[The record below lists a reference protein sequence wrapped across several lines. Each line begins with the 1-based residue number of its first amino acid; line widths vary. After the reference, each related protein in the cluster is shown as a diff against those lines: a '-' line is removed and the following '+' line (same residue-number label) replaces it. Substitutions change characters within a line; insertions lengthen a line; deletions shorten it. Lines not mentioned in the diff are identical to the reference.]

1 VTRPAG
7 PPARLGN
14 RPTPVQD
21 VREGWARPVIG
32 AALGTLLGAGPG
44 REPQSAWVFCN
55 AWDGRNAQG
64 DQADIFARPLG
75 LAHGMT
81 GK

>member
-1 VTRPAG
+1 M
-7 PPARLGN
+7 
-14 RPTPVQD
+14 
-21 VREGWARPVIG
+21 
-32 AALGTLLGAGPG
+32 
-44 REPQSAWVFCN
+44 
-55 AWDGRNAQG
+55 DGDTQG

>member
-1 VTRPAG
+1 MQLSAPCLVR
-7 PPARLGN
+7 
-14 RPTPVQD
+14 VQD
-21 VREGWARPVIG
+21 ANDR
-32 AALGTLLGAGPG
+32 LLGCSVTLGM
-44 REPQSAWVFCN
+44 
-55 AWDGRNAQG
+55 DGDTQG